1 MAATSTPADTGRPTE
16 SEAIVVDATDDGFV
30 DISTSES
37 DEQELLSSQMNR
49 QSFSPVP
56 AIFTS
61 PPPIKETHR
70 SHTLTQQ
77 NATMHECL
85 PLLAGDSDTLELN
98 RHGNATMHECLPLL
112 AGYSDTLE
120 LNRHG
125 VPRLRRE
132 AHVKY
137 LHKQLGKLPAPY
149 LIADASR
156 PWFLFWSLNGL
167 ALLGEDVSMYRQ
179 QLIDTARAMQNP
191 NGGFGGGHGQMSHL
205 ATTFAL
211 ILSIAIV
218 GGEELY
224 EVIDRKAMW
233 KWLCSL
239 KQPDGGVQMAYGGE
253 VDVRGAY
260 CTTVIA
266 GLLNM
271 PLELSP
277 DSPAYTPDGKTT
289 LFTGLADYVRRC
301 QTFEGGLG
309 GKPDT
314 EAHGAYTFC
323 ALGCLATLD
332 APHRIIPKYLDV
344 PRLISW
350 LSSRQYAPEGGFSG
364 RTNKLVDGCYSH
376 WVGGCWPLVDAAL
389 TGASELDENVGD
401 DEGELPANSQRPG
414 DPHEEKW
421 FSREGLIRYILC
433 CAQDQ
438 SKRGGLRDKPSRPSD
453 AYHSCYVLSGLTS
466 AQHDW
471 DMTYVGE
478 DDTILAE
485 PRWRVR
491 PRTGAD
497 QVFDEEDR
505 VATIHPA
512 YTIPEQKAYAMKA
525 YFAAKT
531 GF

>member
-1 MAATSTPADTGRPTE
+1 MASSSTPSETERPTE
-16 SEAIVVDATDDGFV
+16 GEARVMDVADDGFV
-30 DISTSES
+30 DVSSSSSDDGLQRAQTSRNE
-37 DEQELLSSQMNR
+37 
-49 QSFSPVP
+49 FSPVP
-56 AIFTS
+56 KLFTT
-61 PPPIKETHR
+61 PPPIRETLR
-70 SHTLTQQ
+70 SHTQTQQ
-77 NATMHECL
+77 DETMHECL
-85 PLLAGDSDTLELN
+85 PLLAASSDTLE
-98 RHGNATMHECLPLL
+98 H
-112 AGYSDTLE
+112 
-120 LNRHG
+120 NRHG

-132 AHVKY
+132 AHAKY

-167 ALLGEDVSMYRQ
+167 ALLGEDVSIYRQ
-179 QLIDTARAMQNP
+179 QLIDTARSMQNP
-191 NGGFGGGHGQMSHL
+191 SGGFGGGHGQTSHL
-205 ATTFAL
+205 ATSFAM

-224 EVIDRKAMW
+224 EVVDRKAMW

-323 ALGCLATLD
+323 ALGCLAILD

-376 WVGGCWPLVDAAL
+376 WVGGCWPLIDAAL
-389 TGASELDENVGD
+389 NGASDLDDTVGD
-401 DEGELPANSQRPG
+401 SDEGKVPADNERTS
-414 DPHEEKW
+414 DAHKNDNEW

-466 AQHDW
+466 AQHNW
-471 DMTYVGE
+471 DMTYVDE

-485 PRWRVR
+485 PRWRVK

-512 YTIPEQKAYAMKA
+512 YTIPEHKAYAMKA

>member
-1 MAATSTPADTGRPTE
+1 MASSSIPSETPRPVE
-16 SEAIVVDATDDGFV
+16 SEAADDGFV
-30 DISTSES
+30 DISSSSEEEGLQSAPATTTTTTS
-37 DEQELLSSQMNR
+37 SSA
-49 QSFSPVP
+49 VP
-56 AIFTS
+56 RLFTS
-61 PPPIKETHR
+61 PPPIKETLR
-70 SHTLTQQ
+70 SHTQMLQD
-77 NATMHECL
+77 ATMHECL
-85 PLLAGDSDTLELN
+85 PFLAATSDTLE
-98 RHGNATMHECLPLL
+98 H
-112 AGYSDTLE
+112 
-120 LNRHG
+120 NRHG

-132 AHVKY
+132 AHAKY

-149 LIADASR
+149 LMADASR

-167 ALLGEDVSMYRQ
+167 ALLGEDVSIYKQ
-179 QLIDTARAMQNP
+179 QLIDTARSMQNP
-191 NGGFGGGHGQMSHL
+191 GGGFGGGHGQTSHL
-205 ATTFAL
+205 ATTFAM

-218 GGEELY
+218 GGEEVY
-224 EVIDRKAMW
+224 EVVDRKAMW

-260 CTTVIA
+260 CAAVIV

-323 ALGCLATLD
+323 ALGCLAILD

-376 WVGGCWPLVDAAL
+376 WVGGCWPLLDAAL
-389 TGASELDENVGD
+389 NGASELND
-401 DEGELPANSQRPG
+401 DDNDIDLPAGQRSAAR
-414 DPHEEKW
+414 ESEW

-471 DMTYVGE
+471 DLTYVGE

-485 PRWRVR
+485 PRWRVA

-512 YTIPEQKAYAMKA
+512 YTIPEDRAYAMKA
-525 YFAAKT
+525 HFAAKT

>member
-1 MAATSTPADTGRPTE
+1 MAAASMPTDTGRPAE
-16 SEAIVVDATDDGFV
+16 SEAIVVDGKDDGFV
-30 DISTSES
+30 DISASES
-37 DEQELLSSQMNR
+37 DEQELLASEMKQAELSHPCPR
-49 QSFSPVP
+49 S
-56 AIFTS
+56 FTS
-61 PPPIKETHR
+61 PARPSKN
-70 SHTLTQQ
+70 HTV
-77 NATMHECL
+77 
-85 PLLAGDSDTLELN
+85 S
-98 RHGNATMHECLPLL
+98 
-112 AGYSDTLE
+112 
-120 LNRHG
+120 
-125 VPRLRRE
+125 
-132 AHVKY
+132 
-137 LHKQLGKLPAPY
+137 HKQLGKLPAPY

-191 NGGFGGGHGQMSHL
+191 NGGFGGGHGQVSHL

-218 GGEELY
+218 GGEDLY

-289 LFTGLADYVRRC
+289 LFTGLAEYVRRC

-323 ALGCLATLD
+323 ALGCLAILD

-389 TGASELDENVGD
+389 NGASELDENVGD
-401 DEGELPANSQRPG
+401 DEGDCQ
-414 DPHEEKW
+414 
-421 FSREGLIRYILC
+421 
-433 CAQDQ
+433 
-438 SKRGGLRDKPSRPSD
+438 
-453 AYHSCYVLSGLTS
+453 LT
-466 AQHDW
+466 HDW

>member
-1 MAATSTPADTGRPTE
+1 MAAASTPADTGRPAE
-16 SEAIVVDATDDGFV
+16 SEAKVVNETDDGFV
-30 DISTSES
+30 DISASEP
-37 DEQELLSSQMNR
+37 DEQDLLASQMDR

-85 PLLAGDSDTLELN
+85 PLLAGD
-98 RHGNATMHECLPLL
+98 
-112 AGYSDTLE
+112 SDTLE

-179 QLIDTARAMQNP
+179 QLIDTARAIQNP

-205 ATTFAL
+205 ATSFAL

-224 EVIDRKAMW
+224 E
-233 KWLCSL
+233 
-239 KQPDGGVQMAYGGE
+239 
-253 VDVRGAY
+253 
-260 CTTVIA
+260 
-266 GLLNM
+266 
-271 PLELSP
+271 
-277 DSPAYTPDGKTT
+277 TT
-289 LFTGLADYVRRC
+289 LFTGLADFVRRC

-323 ALGCLATLD
+323 ALGCLAILD
-332 APHRIIPKYLDV
+332 APHRIIPKHLNV

-389 TGASELDENVGD
+389 NGASELDENVGD

-414 DPHEEKW
+414 DPHEEEW